1 MKFHSKIFGTLL
13 FALMLTLCSKE
24 VLSQQRPN
32 MQSLIMANRTPSV
45 YFDFVYT
52 PAGDDKTRLDLIFRV
67 NNDFLTFRRQNTT
80 TNEGIIEQFISDL
93 EIVVDIYDKET
104 KPVPDRPL
112 LERQV
117 WTKQIVEND
126 YDRTQSS
133 DYYSSGMVSFELK
146 PDGYRI
152 IPVISVNGVQV
163 TRTQQPATT
172 RQASLFSRN
181 RNSET
186 ASQRGLTVVPDLTAE
201 NTAQMY
207 LLRDTP
213 RDEAS
218 FTFMNFSRNV
228 LYAKDFSLLMSV
240 PVEIESDSLVLEL
253 YELGT
258 VERSNEQS
266 PKVWSAPVTT
276 FEKGTIS
283 LSQSDK
289 DIIATL
295 TKSEDTHTKYTT
307 VIIPNN
313 RFKNAWFEARLVSWS
328 QGDSTQVSSKR
339 YLSRWV
345 DIPSSLLNLD
355 FAIQMMHFILSEDE
369 LNEMRRG
376 SQTERETKFRT
387 YWDELDRTPDTDYNE
402 IMAEY
407 YRRID
412 HTYKEFTTPSK
423 LGHESDQGK
432 VYIIYGPPQNV
443 ERRLPASGNATEVWT
458 YGART
463 FIFTAT
469 TGFGDF
475 RLVSQN

>member
-1 MKFHSKIFGTLL
+1 MKLHSKIFGTLI
-13 FALMLTLCSKE
+13 FTLMLSLCSEE

-93 EIVVDIYDKET
+93 EIVVDIYDNKT

-117 WTKQIVEND
+117 WTKKVVVNE
-126 YDRTQSS
+126 YERTQSAK
-133 DYYSSGMVSFELK
+133 YYSSGIVSFELK
-146 PDGYRI
+146 PDSYRI
-152 IPVISVNGVQV
+152 IPTISVNGVQV
-163 TRTQQPATT
+163 TRLQQTVSP
-172 RQASLFSRN
+172 RQNSLFSRN
-181 RNSET
+181 RGNET
-186 ASQRGLTVVPDLTAE
+186 GSQRGLTVIPDLNAE
-201 NTAQMY
+201 NASEMY
-207 LLRDTP
+207 LLSDATP
-213 RDEAS
+213 S
-218 FTFMNFSRNV
+218 MTTFTMMNFSRNV
-228 LYAKDFSLLMSV
+228 FYAKDFSLLMSI
-240 PVEIESDSLVLEL
+240 PAELTSDSLVIEL
-253 YELGT
+253 YEIGT
-258 VERSNEQS
+258 MERSREQS
-266 PKVWSAPVTT
+266 PMVWSAPVNN
-276 FEKGTIS
+276 FEKGTIT
-283 LSQSDK
+283 LSQSDNSIVASFEK
-289 DIIATL
+289 NEN
-295 TKSEDTHTKYTT
+295 SQTKYATFN
-307 VIIPNN
+307 VPNN
-313 RFKNAWFEARLVSWS
+313 RFKNAWFDARLVSWT
-328 QGDSTQVSSKR
+328 QGDSTHVSSKR

-369 LNEMRRG
+369 LREMRRG
-376 SQTERETKFRT
+376 SQTEREAKFRA
-387 YWDELDRTPDTDYNE
+387 YWNELDRTPDTDYNE

-407 YRRID
+407 YRRVD
-412 HTYKEFTTPSK
+412 HAYKEFTTPSK

-432 VYIIYGPPQNV
+432 VYIMYGPPQNV

-458 YGART
+458 YGSRT

-475 RLVSQN
+475 RLVSTN